1 MVCVVEVRERGSR
14 EEEEGTEE
22 EAAHVKQAVS
32 ASRKA
37 APSLQTRPTPGTVG
51 TVL

>member
-1 MVCVVEVRERGSR
+1 MEARERGSR

-22 EAAHVKQAVS
+22 EAAHVKQAVLVS
-32 ASRKA
+32 MKG
-37 APSLQTRPTPGTVG
+37 APSLQTRPTPGTIG